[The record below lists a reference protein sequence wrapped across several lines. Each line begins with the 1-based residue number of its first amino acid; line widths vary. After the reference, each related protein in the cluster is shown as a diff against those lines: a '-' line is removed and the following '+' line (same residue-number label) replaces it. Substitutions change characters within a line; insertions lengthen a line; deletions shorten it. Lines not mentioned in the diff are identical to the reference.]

1 MRKLT
6 VFISHSYSHID
17 SEWVHQFANA
27 LKQQGVNVWL
37 ADWQIAAGESFVDAL
52 ESGLRASDVIV
63 AILSPHNV
71 ASPNVLFEIGFA
83 VGMGKK
89 LIPIVPQEFDKS
101 TIPFDL
107 LHYTFLVQEQPE
119 KTAREVIIALE
130 KEGKLSE

>member
-1 MRKLT
+1 MKKPT
-6 VFISHSYSHID
+6 VFISYSHIN

-37 ADWQIAAGESFVDAL
+37 DDWQIAAGESIVDAL
-52 ESGLRASDVIV
+52 ESGLRGSDVIV

-71 ASPNVLFEIGFA
+71 ASPNVLFELGFA

-89 LIPIVPQEFDKS
+89 LIAIVPQELDRS

-107 LHYTFLVQEQPE
+107 RARRFLVQEQPE
-119 KTAREVIIALE
+119 KTAREVVIALE
-130 KEGKLSE
+130 KDVKL